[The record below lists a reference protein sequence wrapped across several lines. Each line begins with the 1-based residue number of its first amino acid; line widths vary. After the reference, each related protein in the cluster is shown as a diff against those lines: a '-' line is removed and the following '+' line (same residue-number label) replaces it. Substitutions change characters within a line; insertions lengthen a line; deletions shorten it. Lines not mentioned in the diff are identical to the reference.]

1 VKIAVTPSSPMTDDA
16 AALHAT
22 LSAALPVLQTHCHE
36 PWWLIGSAAL
46 HVSGVLDIRVHDIDV
61 LVTDADAMRLLAHWR
76 ERIDDAFQ
84 PERTD
89 LFRSRFGRIGGFAL
103 PVEVMG
109 NLELRRGGEWQP
121 VWPTDRIEVEWRGLY
136 LAVPGLSA
144 QCVILET
151 FGRPKDLAKAEAV
164 RRHLPSALAPGTS
177 SLP

>member
-1 VKIAVTPSSPMTDDA
+1 MAASSPMTDDA
-16 AALHAT
+16 TALHAT
-22 LSAALPVLQTHCHE
+22 LSAALPVLHSHCRE

-46 HVSGVLDIRVHDIDV
+46 HVSGVPDIRVHDVDV
-61 LVTDADAMRLLAHWR
+61 LVTDADAVRLLAHWR

-103 PVEVMG
+103 PLEVMG
-109 NLELRRGGEWQP
+109 NLELRRAGEWQP
-121 VWPTDRIEVEWRGLY
+121 VWPSDRELVPWRGLSIATPS
-136 LAVPGLSA
+136 LAA
-144 QCVILET
+144 QCVILEA

-164 RRHLPSALAPGTS
+164 RRHVRSALAPGTS